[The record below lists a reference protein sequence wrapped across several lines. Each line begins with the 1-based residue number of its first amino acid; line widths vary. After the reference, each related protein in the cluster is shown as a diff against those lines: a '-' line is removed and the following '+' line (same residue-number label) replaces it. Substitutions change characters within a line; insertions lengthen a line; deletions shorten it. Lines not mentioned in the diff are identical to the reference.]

1 MAINP
6 SEITTI
12 RVGELP
18 IGDIELTSK
27 IGVENGTDL
36 QQVTGQDLVDF
47 VNINATAFQFEIKD
61 LWVSQ
66 AYIDDN
72 FDVTGLGVELC
83 EGYAICN
90 GQNGTPNLDGLVSIG
105 YGNNYSVI
113 KAIGGSKNAVAVEHQ
128 HLMFAPNNGGQTNI
142 DITSIDYVARRGSSG
157 GDNDYRLV
165 KPTDG
170 SQATVGLSGF
180 AGVDGNNK
188 NMQPYM
194 VLLKIMKL

>member
-6 SEITTI
+6 AVITTI

-18 IGDIELTSK
+18 TGTIELTSK
-27 IGVENGTDL
+27 IAVENGTDL
-36 QQVTGQDLVDF
+36 QQITGQELVDF
-47 VNINATAFQFEIKD
+47 VNINANAFQFEIKD

-66 AYIDDN
+66 GYIDDN
-72 FDVTGLGVELC
+72 FDETGLGVDLC

-105 YGNNYSVI
+105 YGNNYNVM
-113 KAIGGSKNAVAVEHQ
+113 KAIGGSKNAVVVEHN
-128 HLMFAPNNGGQTNI
+128 HTFALFTEGGVGAPAGG
-142 DITSIDYVARRGSSG
+142 SPSGSS
-157 GDNDYRLV
+157 
-165 KPTDG
+165 DG
-170 SQATVGLSGF
+170 TGTTTTVGVSGI
-180 AGVDGNNK
+180 NK